1 MKINSDSTV
10 TIAGDT
16 MSVKEL
22 EQLVLNSK
30 KKVYKNTLGL
40 GVGSIIHFK
49 DREYG
54 YTYTEMICQVSAD
67 KKRYMLIGVTGNRH
81 NDTRYSMEDLL
92 IFLGDNTT
100 DLKVLTS
107 YTIGGN

>member
-30 KKVYKNTLGL
+30 KKVFLNTLRL

-49 DREYG
+49 DREHG
-54 YTYTEMICQVSAD
+54 YTYTEMICQVSSD
-67 KKRYMLIGVTGNRH
+67 KKRYMLIGMSGNRY
-81 NDTRYSMEDLL
+81 NDTHYSMEDLL
-92 IFLGDNTT
+92 IFLDENTT
-100 DLKVLTS
+100 DLKVVTS